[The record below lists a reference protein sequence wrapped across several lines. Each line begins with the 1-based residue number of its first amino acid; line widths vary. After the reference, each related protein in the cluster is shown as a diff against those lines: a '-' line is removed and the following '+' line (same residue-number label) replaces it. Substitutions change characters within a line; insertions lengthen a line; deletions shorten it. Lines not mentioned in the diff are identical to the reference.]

1 MGRGEV
7 YTRFWWGKLRE
18 RDHLKDRG
26 IIGRIITKWIFKKWD
41 VGGWT
46 RLIWLRIGTGCGLL

>member
-1 MGRGEV
+1 V
-7 YTRFWWGKLRE
+7 YTRFCWGKLRE

-26 IIGRIITKWIFKKWD
+26 INGRIITKCIFKKWD

-46 RLIWLRIGTGCGLL
+46 RLIWRRIGTGCGLL